1 MARRSGALTALPL
14 WLKLVVGV
22 AVLAFV
28 WSPFLAM
35 VVRLSGVNP
44 RLAPTGA
51 PVAAP
56 LPPSGA
62 GGPVDQTTVP

>member
-1 MARRSGALTALPL
+1 MARRSGALAAMPL
-14 WLKLVVGV
+14 WLKVVIGA

-44 RLAPTGA
+44 RLAPTGT
-51 PVAAP
+51 PMSAP
-56 LPPSGA
+56 LPPSGD